1 EQRLAISQIMGLII
15 ATSISEM
22 EECLERLRD
31 SCWTQIHHEFPVSPE
46 FVELGEQFFEEE
58 IKHSRMFRRYFQKF
72 AETCGIDPD
81 ELRSTL
87 PVVEG
92 TLTEKFLATY
102 TKLGGYT
109 FWWIVAQAEQVFL
122 QIYHSLR
129 PCADILEPLYYDLHR
144 KHFEEE
150 ARHAH
155 FPYLMLALMS
165 SRGHGMYS
173 PMHVRAD
180 FAIAELV
187 QTAWTVTSMAR
198 TRRIQGLKS
207 KHPLFGALASVYPLL
222 EKEPLPRILW
232 RLVTSTPYVSGLAN
246 PSGHKKILSF
256 AREIG
261 AYSVPYPLTE
271 TTKVVKY

>member
-1 EQRLAISQIMGLII
+1 M
-15 ATSISEM
+15 
-22 EECLERLRD
+22 
-31 SCWTQIHHEFPVSPE
+31 
-46 FVELGEQFFEEE
+46 
-58 IKHSRMFRRYFQKF
+58 
-72 AETCGIDPD
+72 
-81 ELRSTL
+81 
-87 PVVEG
+87 EG

-222 EKEPLPRILW
+222 EKNRCHASCGAWSHP
-232 RLVTSTPYVSGLAN
+232 PYVSGLAN

-261 AYSVPYPLTE
+261 AIPSHIP
-271 TTKVVKY
+271 